1 MNKDLSAIAR
11 KAKKQGFTVEYARN
25 GHLIW
30 RNPDGRKIQTSS
42 TPNTTTKLLLDIKKD
57 LRKIGLEI

>member
-1 MNKDLSAIAR
+1 MNKDLKALSR

-30 RNPDGRKIQTSS
+30 QGPDGRKVQTSS
-42 TPNTTTKLLLDIKKD
+42 TPNTTTKLLLDIKRD
-57 LRKIGLEI
+57 LRKIGLDV

>member
-1 MNKDLSAIAR
+1 MNKDLRALSRI
-11 KAKKQGFTVEYARN
+11 AKKQGFTVEYARN

-30 RNPDGRKIQTSS
+30 RNPDGRKVQTSS

-57 LRKIGLEI
+57 LRKIGLEV